1 MRIKKPKIRKKHH
14 YVKPPLSRFEKT
26 RRFIY
31 LFVIVIGLANIFMP
45 VTAYAAADI
54 FNKDIQDVYVTITE
68 NVDEAN
74 EILQKAY
81 QFSSVSPYTVI
92 NMSTQTATADAIIN
106 ASRSLALIVAV
117 LLLMVDFFKK
127 TINFEW
133 SSKWENILIFLIK
146 IVVIKQVV
154 QNADVIVGHIYSA
167 FNSLNLV
174 GSAPDFLPAGHRV
187 TYKIGVET
195 NIVEQ
200 IVEAD
205 HWWQGWLNYWGKVGE
220 QSGAL
225 PDFSPTIPYNYTISK
240 DAVMMFYPAAR
251 FPDNPNILYT
261 SHEFSNPT
269 ELLSFTPTLE
279 ILFWQPYFLVMKAIA
294 YIIFVIAIGRV
305 FELAVY
311 TIFAPLPLA
320 TFASDT
326 THDVAKSF
334 LKNYIAVVIQM
345 GVIVSMFV
353 VYVGVTSYVSTNYSG
368 VKMLQLIALISLGL
382 GVVKSGTWAKKICG
396 AA

>member
-1 MRIKKPKIRKKHH
+1 MRIKKPRIRKKHH
-14 YVKPPLSRFEKT
+14 YVKPPMSRFEKT

-31 LFVIVIGLANIFMP
+31 LFVIVIGLVNIFMP

-54 FNKDIQDVYVTITE
+54 FNNDIQDVYVTITE

-174 GSAPDFLPAGHRV
+174 GSAPDFLPAGNRD
-187 TYKIGVET
+187 TYQIAVDT
-195 NIVEQ
+195 NIVNE

-205 HWWQGWLNYWGKVGE
+205 HWWQGWINYWGRVGE
-220 QSGAL
+220 QG
-225 PDFSPTIPYNYTISK
+225 TIFTTRTFRYEISR
-240 DAVMMFYPAAR
+240 DAVRMFYPAAQ
-251 FPDNPNILYT
+251 FPPNPNNVVYAN
-261 SHEFSNPT
+261 HEFSNPT